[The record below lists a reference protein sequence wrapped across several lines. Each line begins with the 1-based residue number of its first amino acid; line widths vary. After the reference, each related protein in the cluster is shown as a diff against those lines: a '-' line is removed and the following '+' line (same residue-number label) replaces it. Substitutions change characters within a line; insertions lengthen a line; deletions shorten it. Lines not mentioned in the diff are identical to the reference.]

1 MPGSSSRL
9 LSWQQTGLYSTLYCR
24 RYATFFFISFFSA
37 GVWKIVNGGVFNP
50 LQMSAILLDQH
61 KEMLAGAAGWWMQGV
76 IGWLV
81 AHATLGYLLYILVA
95 CMELLFFVGFFTRKY
110 DKALVGIYLVF
121 LLADHLIMRIPY
133 YETLPFLLVFYLK
146 EVNVSVSRK

>member
-1 MPGSSSRL
+1 
-9 LSWQQTGLYSTLYCR
+9 
-24 RYATFFFISFFSA
+24 
-37 GVWKIVNGGVFNP
+37 
-50 LQMSAILLDQH
+50 MSAILLDQH